1 MRFFQLGSAAVC
13 LLSVFNPASA
23 QTNLMQ
29 AETALKPWARQMLYD
44 SIDRQR
50 KMAADSL
57 FMGMQRTLLLP
68 GSFNY
73 PFDSLPQI
81 SFKTPPDRAFRII
94 TWQLM
99 QNDSTWK
106 YFGFL
111 QVQQPKPALYVLH
124 DERADLPYKPVRERL
139 SPAQWYGALY
149 YNLYPFDAP
158 QGRRYLLF
166 GFDGFSLSERRKLIE
181 VLWFDPKTGEPHFGD
196 TVFDRGK
203 DVDTQPEMRILLE
216 YYAEGVV
223 RLNWD
228 ESYKMILFD
237 HLIPMSSPYN
247 GQMTYVSDGSY
258 QGFRLEKGRWVFID
272 RAFTDVQ
279 EEAPRPFP
287 VLDQEKNKDIMGRE
301 RKKKN

>member
-1 MRFFQLGSAAVC
+1 MRFFQLGATALCC
-13 LLSVFNPASA
+13 LTAFNPLSG
-23 QTNLMQ
+23 QTILVN
-29 AETALKPWARQMLYD
+29 AESELKIWARQMLTD
-44 SIDRQR
+44 SIDGQR
-50 KMAADSL
+50 ETAADSL
-57 FMGMQRTLLLP
+57 FVGMQRALAMP
-68 GSFNY
+68 GSFDY

-81 SFKTPPDRAFRII
+81 SFKTPPDRKFRII

-99 QNDSTWK
+99 QNDSTWQH
-106 YFGFL
+106 FGFL

-124 DERADLPYKPVRERL
+124 DQRAELPYKPVREQL
-139 SPAQWYGALY
+139 SPEHWYGALY
-149 YNLYPFDAP
+149 YNLYQFDAT

-181 VLWFDPKTGEPHFGD
+181 VLWFDPKTGEPRFGD

-203 DVDTQPEMRILLE
+203 DVDAEPELRILLE

-247 GQMTYVSDGSY
+247 GQMTYVPDGSY
-258 QGFRLEKGRWVFID
+258 QGFRLEKGRWIFID
-272 RAFTDVQ
+272 RVFTDVQ

-287 VLDQEKNKDIMGRE
+287 VLDKEQNKDIMGRE